1 MRPPRRGS
9 VMALGRFTLSAI
21 CTSSNA
27 EPAHLSVQLRVFSR
41 SHWAAP
47 SLPEILPLAAFN
59 A

>member
-27 EPAHLSVQLRVFSR
+27 EPAHLSVQLR
-41 SHWAAP
+41 ALQP
-47 SLPEILPLAAFN
+47 QPLGSNFPT
-59 A
+59 